1 MNVDDIDSILADITP
16 SNVMSPEMLAR
27 LRKFSLLEREYIA
40 FKTKTLVVYFD
51 EEVSHVREA
60 EEVAALKA
68 MPYGYPIDK
77 LNGLNIGSGDR
88 TIHPALIQVDIT
100 RVSLIGLGGHCYAT
114 PSAILSSCA
123 KLPFADNS
131 IDFIIALHFLEHIF
145 NPIDVLRH
153 WHNKLKPGGGVG
165 IILPDW
171 RYTWDARFDEAAYG
185 HKWNCEPDLLAKL
198 YEDKLQDIYALE
210 ALNTYNYK
218 ISFDVVLR
226 KGGAFKPFNIPLGED
241 SESGASRFRRGQFL
255 GLLD

>member
-1 MNVDDIDSILADITP
+1 MSEDSIEIILSELTS
-16 SNVMSPEMLAR
+16 SNLMLPEMLAR
-27 LRKFSLLEREYIA
+27 LRNFSILEREFIA
-40 FKTKTLVVYFD
+40 YKTRTLVIYFD
-51 EEVSHVREA
+51 EEVSQVREA

-68 MPYGYPIDK
+68 MPYGYPIEK
-77 LNGLNIGSGDR
+77 LNGLNIGCGDR
-88 TIHPALIQVDIT
+88 IIHPALIQVDIT
-100 RVSLIGLGGHCYAT
+100 RASLIGAGGHFYAS
-114 PSAILSSCA
+114 PSAILSTCD

-185 HKWNCEPDLLAKL
+185 HKWNCEPELLARL
-198 YEDKLQDIYALE
+198 YKDQLQDIYILE
-210 ALNTYNYK
+210 GFNTYCHK

-226 KGGAFKPFNIPLGED
+226 KDGIFKPFNIPLGED

-255 GLLD
+255 GLID